1 MTNTH
6 RIFHCIDTESFIF
19 LHSLV
24 DTHLDSFH
32 FLDIVNDAVTNIYVW
47 TCVFS
52 SLGYIPWSGIAGL
65 CGNSDISSNHQRPNS
80 RYLGKMEVRQGQK
93 ADE

>member
-1 MTNTH
+1 M
-6 RIFHCIDTESFIF
+6 DTEPFIF

-32 FLDIVNDAVTNIYVW
+32 FSDIVNDAVINIYVW

-52 SLGYIPWSGIAGL
+52 SLGYIPGSGTAGL
-65 CGNSDISSNHQRPNS
+65 HGNSDISSNHQRPNS
-80 RYLGKMEVRQGQK
+80 RYLGKTEVGQGQK